1 MQLVILILSLE
12 ALLGTLTGLGI
23 LAGGV
28 AAAKSGHT
36 DVGAGL
42 MVGGI
47 ATTMASPALG
57 ARSIRRQIGN
67 NAARR
72 TAIRMNAVSDQ
83 AFRQAGRR
91 FTGSKLAAGVGIA
104 GAGYRIP

>member
-1 MQLVILILSLE
+1 MQLVILKQLVE
-12 ALLGTLTGLGI
+12 ALVGALTGLGI
-23 LAGGV
+23 TAGGV
-28 AAAKSGHT
+28 AAARSGHT
-36 DVGAGL
+36 ELGAGM

-72 TAIRMNAVSDQ
+72 TAIRMTSLSDQ
-83 AFRQAGRR
+83 AFRQADRR